1 MKVKVKTAGTLPRN
15 YKGFGWTSKA
25 WEDLNGGKAIEVDS
39 VPGEWEHLVEE
50 VETTSTS
57 TGSKAPSKGGKK

>member
-1 MKVKVKTAGTLPRN
+1 MKIKVKRAGTLPRN
-15 YKGFGWTSKA
+15 YKSKGLTSKA

-39 VPGEWEHLVEE
+39 VPGDWEHLVEE
-50 VETTSTS
+50 VETPSTS